1 MRERIDRIAEPW
13 GDRTPYAPG
22 QPWPVRRDSCL
33 TAAEDHRAEHEFHHV
48 ATDTARWSAEH
59 ARLIAA
65 TAADRGLHLPA
76 DRDPAALTRLRRKA
90 AEDLAPRP
98 DGLPG
103 PLEALAALHL
113 AASRNSLHWEML
125 AQAAQA
131 GRDGE
136 LLDLA
141 SRCHPQT
148 LRQMRWTNTLIK
160 TLAPQ
165 LLTAS

>member
-1 MRERIDRIAEPW
+1 MNPVEAVL
-13 GDRTPYAPG
+13 YALHSG
-22 QPWPVRRDSCL
+22 ELALRDGL
-33 TAAEDHRAEHEFHHV
+33 LAAAEDHRAEHEFHHV

-65 TAADRGLHLPA
+65 TATERGLRLPA
-76 DRDPAALTRLRRKA
+76 DREPSTALTRLRRKA
-90 AEDLAPRP
+90 AEDLDPHP
-98 DGLPG
+98 EPGLPAL
-103 PLEALAALHL
+103 LEALGELHL

-131 GRDGE
+131 GQDGE
-136 LLDLA
+136 LLALA

-160 TLAPQ
+160 TLSPQ
-165 LLTAS
+165 LLTA

>member
-1 MRERIDRIAEPW
+1 MNPVEAVL
-13 GDRTPYAPG
+13 RTLHDGELAL
-22 QPWPVRRDSCL
+22 RDDL
-33 TAAEDHRAEHEFHHV
+33 LAAAEEHAAEHEFHHV

-65 TAADRGLHLPA
+65 TAAARDLHLPA
-76 DRDPAALTRLRRKA
+76 DPDTPALTRLRRKA
-90 AEDLAPRP
+90 AEDLTPRP
-98 DGLPG
+98 DGLPDL
-103 PLEALAALHL
+103 LEALTALHL
-113 AASRNSLHWEML
+113 AAGRNSLHWEML

-136 LLDLA
+136 LLELA

>member
-1 MRERIDRIAEPW
+1 MNPVEAVL
-13 GDRTPYAPG
+13 RTLHDGELAL
-22 QPWPVRRDSCL
+22 RDDL
-33 TAAEDHRAEHEFHHV
+33 LAAAEDHRAEHEFHHV

-65 TAADRGLHLPA
+65 TAADRDLHLPA
-76 DRDPAALTRLRRKA
+76 DRDPAVLTRLRRKA
-90 AEDLAPRP
+90 AEDLTPRP
-98 DGLPG
+98 HALPD
-103 PLEALAALHL
+103 LLAALTALHL
-113 AASRNSLHWEML
+113 AATRNSLHWEML

-136 LLDLA
+136 LLQLA

-148 LRQMRWTNTLIK
+148 LRQLRWTNTLIK

>member
-1 MRERIDRIAEPW
+1 MNPVEAVL
-13 GDRTPYAPG
+13 RTLHDGELAL
-22 QPWPVRRDSCL
+22 RDDL
-33 TAAEDHRAEHEFHHV
+33 LAAAEEHRAEHEFHHV

-65 TAADRGLHLPA
+65 TAAARDLHLPA
-76 DRDPAALTRLRRKA
+76 DRDPTALTRLRRKA
-90 AEDLAPRP
+90 AADLAPRP
-98 DGLPG
+98 DADGLPG
-103 PLEALAALHL
+103 LLEALTALHL

-131 GRDGE
+131 GRDAE
-136 LLDLA
+136 LLELA

>member
-1 MRERIDRIAEPW
+1 MNPVEAVL
-13 GDRTPYAPG
+13 RTLHEGELALH
-22 QPWPVRRDSCL
+22 DDL
-33 TAAEDHRAEHEFHHV
+33 LAAAEEHAAEHEFHHV

-76 DRDPAALTRLRRKA
+76 APDSPALTRLRRKA
-90 AEDLAPRP
+90 ARDLAPRP
-98 DGLPG
+98 DGLPDL
-103 PLEALAALHL
+103 LETLAALHL
-113 AASRNSLHWEML
+113 AAVRNSLHWEML

-136 LLDLA
+136 LLALA

-148 LRQMRWTNTLIK
+148 LRQMRWTNTLTK